1 MTKIKKYL
9 SATQSE
15 LEIVNNF
22 ISKGEYKEALTALDH
37 LSQKYPN
44 DPTLFFLG
52 GNCYGSLSHFDQA
65 ILCFQEAIKVKPDMA
80 EAHHN
85 LGVYL
90 KEKEDIDKAILSYKR
105 AIKLKP
111 DFAEAHNNLGICL
124 HELGKPDE
132 ALICHKRAISISPDM
147 AEAHNNLANALKVLG
162 QVEEAIVSLKRA
174 LEIKP
179 NSRAALD
186 NLNLTFIELGRSD
199 EFKETYN
206 KSLGKNEDYEQGF
219 LMLEERNFTEAIKF
233 FEKAQVLQ
241 WQEKVLECHYKNKQ
255 FEQFKQKLD
264 SLIEQKKSSPF
275 LATLSA
281 HYAQN
286 FRIKDPYNFCPS
298 PLNFVSHEQVPEL
311 IENNKNL
318 IKELVKDINTSEILK
333 RQYQSLFNNSAVEQS
348 AGDLF
353 KRPEKSFHKL
363 SDALINAI
371 KKYYLLHQN
380 EDNEF
385 IRSFPKDIKFSSA
398 WFVKMESGGHLTS
411 HIHEEG
417 WISGAVYLAIPK
429 DNGTDGQEGAIELSS
444 DGDGYPRLHDEFEKK
459 VILPKVGD
467 VIFFPSSV
475 FHRTIPFNSNEERIC
490 IAFDVKPKLR

>member
-1 MTKIKKYL
+1 MISFSLKVSLNMTQKYH
-9 SATQSE
+9 SPSE
-15 LEIVNNF
+15 LMRYFVVPFEVIMIQFLKSNPDFNIQKDPEDILLELIGRKGLEHEAAVYKNLSSNLNHVVEI
-22 ISKGEYKEALTALDH
+22 EHD
-37 LSQKYPN
+37 
-44 DPTLFFLG
+44 
-52 GNCYGSLSHFDQA
+52 
-65 ILCFQEAIKVKPDMA
+65 
-80 EAHHN
+80 
-85 LGVYL
+85 
-90 KEKEDIDKAILSYKR
+90 EKEIMISQTLR
-105 AIKLKP
+105 AMEGAADLIYQGSITDNIFFGKP
-111 DFAEAHNNLGICL
+111 DFLMKTKGSSRFGNYQYEILDAKLAKQIKPEYLIQLCCYSELLESTQGVRTDVAKICL
-124 HELGKPDE
+124 G
-132 ALICHKRAISISPDM
+132 
-147 AEAHNNLANALKVLG
+147 
-162 QVEEAIVSLKRA
+162 
-174 LEIKP
+174 
-179 NSRAALD
+179 D
-186 NLNLTFIELGRSD
+186 NVN
-199 EFKETYN
+199 
-206 KSLGKNEDYEQGF
+206 
-219 LMLEERNFTEAIKF
+219 
-233 FEKAQVLQ
+233 
-241 WQEKVLECHYKNKQ
+241 
-255 FEQFKQKLD
+255 
-264 SLIEQKKSSPF
+264 
-275 LATLSA
+275 
-281 HYAQN
+281 
-286 FRIKDPYNFCPS
+286 
-298 PLNFVSHEQVPEL
+298 
-311 IENNKNL
+311 
-318 IKELVKDINTSEILK
+318 KDINTSEILK